1 MSLLDNK
8 FLKQL
13 DRLQFRCHEIF
24 RGRFK
29 GERRSLN
36 RGVGIEFSDYRPY
49 ELGDDL
55 RHIDWNVYA
64 RLNLPFIKLFSA
76 DEDLSIFIFV
86 DNSKSMSFGTPAKLE
101 CAKRIAAALSYIGLA
116 NFDRVSIIT
125 LSDQVIPIVPLT
137 YGKSQ
142 FPKVS
147 RLIGAIAAAHETHLG
162 SCLTHFATSAR
173 QSGAAIVI
181 SDFLDSDGYE
191 LGLKQLKSRKFDLTV
206 IQLLSDEELRPKL
219 SGELRLEDAE
229 TGKKKG
235 LTVSDRALANY
246 KVRVDAFC
254 DGLKGFCLNQG
265 ITYIK
270 INNHVPIEEFFLQ
283 NLRKAGTIL

>member
-1 MSLLDNK
+1 MPLLDNK

-142 FPKVS
+142 FPKVARS
-147 RLIGAIAAAHETHLG
+147 IDAIVAANETHLG

-283 NLRKAGTIL
+283 NLRKTGTIL